1 MKINNKLIFYFSLL
15 ISVTFIAS
23 MYLLFKDSEEL
34 ASLEVA
40 MMEHPEAT
48 KIWVCGKEIKDIGA
62 FFADFKSRSQ
72 TKISGS
78 SPLEFYELKILVK
91 VKSRR
96 FFVGK
101 DSENPSLF
109 WLYPYERPQLM
120 IPLAYIDSKTLLNLT
135 GSECRPTKGEWVDIN
150 IPGN

>member
-1 MKINNKLIFYFSLL
+1 MKINNKLIFYYSLL
-15 ISVTFIAS
+15 IGITSIAI
-23 MYLLFKDSEEL
+23 MYLFFKDSKEL

-40 MMEHPEAT
+40 MRNYPEKT
-48 KIWVCGKEIKDIGA
+48 KVWVCGKEIKDTSN
-62 FFADFKSRSQ
+62 FFADFKSRRQ

-91 VKSRR
+91 GESRR

-101 DSENPSLF
+101 DSKNQSLF
-109 WLYPYERPQLM
+109 WIYPYERPQLM

-135 GSECRPTKGEWVDIN
+135 ASECRPTKGEWVDIN
-150 IPGN
+150 IPSN

>member
-1 MKINNKLIFYFSLL
+1 MKINNKIVFYFSLL
-15 ISVTFIAS
+15 IGVTFIATI
-23 MYLLFKDSEEL
+23 YLFFKDSEEL

-40 MMEHPEAT
+40 VMEHPEVT
-48 KIWVCGKEIKDIGA
+48 RIWVCGKEIKDISA

-91 VKSRR
+91 GKHRR

-109 WLYPYERPQLM
+109 WLYLNERPQLM
-120 IPLAYIDSKTLLNLT
+120 IPLAYIDSKTLLNLI
-135 GSECRPTKGEWVDIN
+135 GSECRPTKGEWVDVN
-150 IPGN
+150 IPSN